1 MPHAISNYFNKINL
15 DMIKIHYE
23 RLKKAQELMKK
34 NGMVGIMIMN
44 HDDFR
49 YFFGDIRVQPRAII
63 PASGSPIFVVF
74 SAEEEEIRSQVKNE
88 EIKIFSHVGEQI
100 SDVRNVFHSLFD
112 GPPPGITPPPDG
124 KLRIGMQ
131 MWFHTPA
138 FLVDLFRKVNPQA
151 ELVPSDP
158 VMDALR
164 MVKDPEEIQLMKKAQ
179 SIAAS
184 RMARAKELL
193 RPGVTG
199 HEIAT
204 EVLYTMMKNGAEG
217 TSTPVHINAG
227 KQSCWIHGKVSK
239 DPIKAGDLVVIDL
252 TPQYDGY
259 CANLARTFMVGRKP
273 DEIQQKLIDTYI
285 DIHEST
291 RKELKP
297 GVTVSDLDKIGK
309 EICTGN
315 GLEQYHLKGISH
327 GIGLRFE
334 ENPAS
339 TIIPAHSRTKLD
351 ENMTVTIGHTIL
363 AIPGVGG
370 VRFED
375 VCRVTKD
382 GGEILHSFPFEYF
395 IH

>member
-1 MPHAISNYFNKINL
+1 MININYKRI
-15 DMIKIHYE
+15 
-23 RLKKAQELMKK
+23 KKAQELMKK

-44 HDDFR
+44 HDDYR

-63 PASGSPIFVVF
+63 PASGQPIFIAF
-74 SAEEEEIRSQVKNE
+74 SAEEEEIRSQVKDEN
-88 EIKIFSHVGEQI
+88 IKIFSHVGEQI
-100 SDVRNVFHSLFD
+100 SDVRNVFHSLFN

-124 KLRIGMQ
+124 RLRIGMQ

-164 MVKDPEEIQLMKKAQ
+164 MFKDPEEMQLMKKAQ
-179 SIAAS
+179 SIAALGMS
-184 RMARAKELL
+184 KAKEMLK
-193 RPGVTG
+193 PGITG

-227 KQSCWIHGKVSK
+227 KQSCWIHGKVSNES
-239 DPIKAGDLVVIDL
+239 IKEGELVVIDL
-252 TPQYDGY
+252 TPQYEGY
-259 CANLARTFMVGRKP
+259 CANLARTFIVGTP
-273 DEIQQKLIDTYI
+273 NETQQKLIDTYKEM
-285 DIHEST
+285 HEAT
-291 RKELKP
+291 RSALKP
-297 GVTVSDLDKIGK
+297 GITVSDLDKIGK
-309 EICTGN
+309 EICTKR

-339 TIIPAHSRTKLD
+339 TIIPAHSKTKLD
-351 ENMTVTIGHTIL
+351 ENMTVTVGHTIL
-363 AIPGVGG
+363 AIPGTGG

-375 VCRVTKD
+375 VCRVTKN
-382 GGEILHSFPFEYF
+382 GGEILHSYPL
-395 IH
+395 

>member
-1 MPHAISNYFNKINL
+1 MININYKRI
-15 DMIKIHYE
+15 
-23 RLKKAQELMKK
+23 KKAQELMKK

-44 HDDFR
+44 HDDYR

-63 PASGSPIFVVF
+63 PASGQPIFIVF
-74 SAEEEEIRSQVKNE
+74 SAEDEEIRSQ
-88 EIKIFSHVGEQI
+88 IKDENIKVFSHVGEQI
-100 SDVRNVFHSLFD
+100 SDVRNVFHSLFN

-124 KLRIGMQ
+124 RLRIGMQ

-164 MVKDPEEIQLMKKAQ
+164 MFKDPEEIQLMKKAQ
-179 SIAAS
+179 SIATLGMS
-184 RMARAKELL
+184 KAKEMLK
-193 RPGVTG
+193 PGITG

-227 KQSCWIHGKVSK
+227 KQSCWIHGKVSNE
-239 DPIKAGDLVVIDL
+239 PIKEGELVVIDL
-252 TPQYDGY
+252 TPQYEGY
-259 CANLARTFMVGRKP
+259 CANLARTLVVGTP
-273 DEIQQKLIDTYI
+273 NETQQKLIDTYKEM
-285 DIHEST
+285 HEAT
-291 RKELKP
+291 RSSLKP
-297 GVTVSDLDKIGK
+297 GITVSDLDKIGK
-309 EICTGN
+309 EICTKR

-339 TIIPAHSRTKLD
+339 TIIPAHSKTKLD
-351 ENMTVTIGHTIL
+351 ENMTVTVGHTIL
-363 AIPGVGG
+363 AIPGTGG

-375 VCRVTKD
+375 VCLVTKN
-382 GGEILHSFPFEYF
+382 GGEIIHRFPM
-395 IH
+395 

>member
-1 MPHAISNYFNKINL
+1 MININYKRI
-15 DMIKIHYE
+15 
-23 RLKKAQELMKK
+23 KKAQELMKK

-44 HDDFR
+44 HDDYR

-63 PASGSPIFVVF
+63 PASGQPIFIAF
-74 SAEEEEIRSQVKNE
+74 SAEEEEIRSQVKDEN
-88 EIKIFSHVGEQI
+88 IKIFSHVGEQI
-100 SDVRNVFHSLFD
+100 SDVRNVFHSLFN

-124 KLRIGMQ
+124 RLRIGMQ

-164 MVKDPEEIQLMKKAQ
+164 MFKDPEEIQLMKKAQ
-179 SIAAS
+179 SIAALGMS
-184 RMARAKELL
+184 KAKEILK
-193 RPGVTG
+193 PGITG

-227 KQSCWIHGKVSK
+227 KQSCWIHGKVSNES
-239 DPIKAGDLVVIDL
+239 IKEGELVVIDL
-252 TPQYDGY
+252 TPQYEGY
-259 CANLARTFMVGRKP
+259 CANLARTFIVGTP
-273 DEIQQKLIDTYI
+273 NETQQKLIDTYKEM
-285 DIHEST
+285 HEAT
-291 RKELKP
+291 RSALKP
-297 GVTVSDLDKIGK
+297 GITVSDLDKIGK
-309 EICTGN
+309 EICTKR

-339 TIIPAHSRTKLD
+339 TIIPAHSKTKLD
-351 ENMTVTIGHTIL
+351 ENMTVTVGHTIL
-363 AIPGVGG
+363 AIPGTGG

-375 VCRVTKD
+375 VCRVTKN
-382 GGEILHSFPFEYF
+382 GGEILHSYPL
-395 IH
+395 

>member
-1 MPHAISNYFNKINL
+1 MININFNRI
-15 DMIKIHYE
+15 
-23 RLKKAQELMKK
+23 KKAQELMKK

-44 HDDFR
+44 HDDYR
-49 YFFGDIRVQPRAII
+49 YFFGDIRIQPRAII
-63 PASGSPIFVVF
+63 PASGQPIFITF
-74 SAEEEEIRSQVKNE
+74 SAEEEEIRSQVKDEN
-88 EIKIFSHVGEQI
+88 IKVFSHVGEQI
-100 SDVRNVFHSLFD
+100 SDVRNVFHSLFN

-124 KLRIGMQ
+124 RLRIGMQ

-164 MVKDPEEIQLMKKAQ
+164 MFKDPEELQLMKKAQ
-179 SIAAS
+179 SIAALGMS
-184 RMARAKELL
+184 KAKEILK
-193 RPGVTG
+193 PGITG

-227 KQSCWIHGKVSK
+227 KQSCWIHGKVSNES
-239 DPIKAGDLVVIDL
+239 IKEGELVVIDL
-252 TPQYDGY
+252 TPQYEGY
-259 CANLARTFMVGRKP
+259 CANLARTFIVGTP
-273 DEIQQKLIDTYI
+273 NETQQKLIDTYKEM
-285 DIHEST
+285 HEAT
-291 RKELKP
+291 RSALKP
-297 GVTVSDLDKIGK
+297 GITVSDLDKIGK
-309 EICTGN
+309 EICTKR

-339 TIIPAHSRTKLD
+339 TIIPAHSKTKLD
-351 ENMTVTIGHTIL
+351 ENMTVTVGHTIL
-363 AIPGVGG
+363 AIPGTGG

-375 VCRVTKD
+375 VCRVTKN
-382 GGEILHSFPFEYF
+382 GGEILHSYPL
-395 IH
+395 

>member
-1 MPHAISNYFNKINL
+1 MIRINYDRI
-15 DMIKIHYE
+15 
-23 RLKKAQELMKK
+23 RRAQELMKK

-44 HDDFR
+44 QDDYR

-63 PASGSPIFVVF
+63 PAGGPPIFIVF
-74 SAEEEEIRSQVKNE
+74 SAEEEEIRSQVRGE

-112 GPPPGITPPPDG
+112 GPPPGITPPADHR
-124 KLRIGMQ
+124 LRIGMQ

-138 FLVDLFRKVNPQA
+138 FLVDMFRKVNPQA

-158 VMDALR
+158 VMDSLR
-164 MVKDPEEIQLMKKAQ
+164 MFKDPEEIQLMKKAQ
-179 SIAAS
+179 SIAALGMS
-184 RMARAKELL
+184 KAQQML
-193 RPGVTG
+193 RPGITG

-227 KQSCWIHGKVSK
+227 KQSCWIHGKVSR
-239 DPIKAGDLVVIDL
+239 DQIKKGDLVVIDL
-252 TPQYDGY
+252 TPQYEGY
-259 CANLARTFMVGRKP
+259 CANLARTYVIGSP
-273 DEIQQKLIDTYI
+273 DETQQKLIDAYKE
-285 DIHEST
+285 IHEAT
-291 RKELKP
+291 RTALKP
-297 GVTVSDLDKIGK
+297 GVTVSELDKIGK
-309 EICTGN
+309 EICTN
-315 GLEQYHLKGISH
+315 RGLEQYHLKGISH

-339 TIIPAHSRTKLD
+339 TIIPPHSKTKLD
-351 ENMTVTIGHTIL
+351 ENMTVTVGHTIL

-382 GGEILHSFPFEYF
+382 GGEILHSFPF
-395 IH
+395 